1 MEMNTIHVKSKKP
14 KLIIDIFN
22 LFLKDDPYFHFFYE
36 PEIIIRVSVD
46 EIKNRIIDYLDKDNI
61 SYEEY
66 EYPFPPQGNY
76 GEIEG
81 GIVANNLDLF
91 IPVFHSNSVA
101 ALTIKD
107 GDFIKYLERITHT
120 ASNSRGLDH
129 IQEGILLTNLA
140 SLKLGVDKVVQIF
153 SGES

>member
-1 MEMNTIHVKSKKP
+1 MEMNTIHVKSKEP
-14 KLIIDIFN
+14 ELIVDLFN

-36 PEIIIRVSVD
+36 PEIVIRVSVD
-46 EIKNRIIDYLDKDNI
+46 GIKNQIIDYLDKNNI

-66 EYPFPPQGNY
+66 EYPSPPQGKY
-76 GEIEG
+76 GETEG
-81 GIVANNLDLF
+81 GVVANNLNLF

-101 ALTIKD
+101 ALTFKD
-107 GDFIKYLERITHT
+107 SDFKKYLERITHT
-120 ASNSRGLDH
+120 ASNSRGLNH

-140 SLKLGVDKVVQIF
+140 SLKLGVDKLVQIF